1 MPNMRN
7 DGGPPHKAGAA
18 GDRADAGADQ
28 PGDTVSDLNGIV
40 SRLHSAAG
48 GAERVALGDLVDAM
62 GPSSMAAV
70 LLVPALLLVS
80 PLSGVPGASIIG
92 GLVIALIS
100 AQILLRRP
108 KVWLPGFIRART
120 LPGRTLRR
128 ALVWLRKPARRFD
141 GLAPARPGG
150 GAHEWWTP
158 ALALVCLC
166 LGMAMPM
173 LELIPFSSSI
183 VASLIAALA
192 MTMLT
197 GRVRIALVAMVL
209 AGVAIWGVVW
219 LL

>member
-1 MPNMRN
+1 MSSMQTRGRPT
-7 DGGPPHKAGAA
+7 K
-18 GDRADAGADQ
+18 DAGAEARAAGSRSD
-28 PGDTVSDLNGIV
+28 PDTGSVSDLNGIV
-40 SRLHSAAG
+40 SRLHSAAR
-48 GAERVALGDLVDAM
+48 GADRVALGDLVDAM

-80 PLSGVPGASIIG
+80 PLSGVPGASIVG

-120 LPGRTLRR
+120 LPGRALRR
-128 ALVWLRKPARRFD
+128 ALVWLRKPARKFD

-158 ALALVCLC
+158 ALALVCLG

-173 LELIPFSSSI
+173 MELIPFSSSI

-197 GRVRIALVAMVL
+197 GRVRIAMVAMVL
-209 AGVAIWGVVW
+209 AGLAIWGVIW